1 MKFYFPYPSP
11 FETAQCLSEID
22 LNSQIK
28 AISSHKPYNEWLDR
42 CRICFEYYAEGRMEL
57 ARWWSSHADMV
68 RPTDIDEKYCAADRA
83 ALYKKAPKRYER
95 FKSEE

>member
-1 MKFYFPYPSP
+1 
-11 FETAQCLSEID
+11 
-22 LNSQIK
+22 
-28 AISSHKPYNEWLDR
+28 
-42 CRICFEYYAEGRMEL
+42 MEL